1 MAKGEGL
8 VYYKWYFDKTREL
21 EGFVKDGILTLEQ
34 AAELFFA
41 VQAYAENGE
50 MREMSSPYLVMI
62 YKPLCKDADRAKQ
75 AYDDLVEKNR
85 ANGKKGVQGKAA
97 KAAAKA
103 AAEGAEAPPALPP
116 AKQVKFSPPTRK
128 QFKDAMERFLSH
140 DWEDEDIDA
149 SDYDIDRLY
158 DKLNENGWTLEGH
171 AIQSRDD
178 WEHVLYSRFCPMDTC
193 GIDTWMFWLKLA
205 EECPDNVPF
214 GELRRLGEEFE
225 ENCAE
230 CIGRDSFSGV
240 EDYDFNVNGLRT
252 SNCAQAIAAYV
263 KSRFEDSKEREPTA

>member
-103 AAEGAEAPPALPP
+103 EAEGAEAPPALLPTN
-116 AKQVKFSPPTRK
+116 QVKFSPPTLT
-128 QFKDAMERFLSH
+128 QFKNAVEHFNGTEWDEEADYDDYAVEGLYDELKENNWIWNGRFKVQSRADWEKLLYERFSPF
-140 DWEDEDIDA
+140 
-149 SDYDIDRLY
+149 SVPY
-158 DKLNENGWTLEGH
+158 DKVVEGYNMSQWGVFKFVAERFPDGATLSEIGEVADNFDVWLDDNAIVIRSGYAIAPTLEKY
-171 AIQSRDD
+171 IQ
-178 WEHVLYSRFCPMDTC
+178 
-193 GIDTWMFWLKLA
+193 
-205 EECPDNVPF
+205 
-214 GELRRLGEEFE
+214 
-225 ENCAE
+225 
-230 CIGRDSFSGV
+230 
-240 EDYDFNVNGLRT
+240 
-252 SNCAQAIAAYV
+252 
-263 KSRFEDSKEREPTA
+263 KSLEKREPAT